1 MIKDAVA
8 KGLRADL
15 DKSALIYDKQTLGMK
30 SFIQNARQNDP
41 LKRPNC
47 KQLYTLNLPVF
58 LCFISVPV
66 LPFSYFCLFYF
77 IS

>member
-15 DKSALIYDKQTLGMK
+15 DKFALIYDKQTLGMK

-41 LKRPNC
+41 IK
-47 KQLYTLNLPVF
+47 
-58 LCFISVPV
+58 
-66 LPFSYFCLFYF
+66 
-77 IS
+77 